1 MNNFEN
7 NLETLSSLLQIKSYQ
22 ILVEDFNNTDLM
34 KYLKHQDELLDKI
47 IRQNDEIIFLMKGG
61 NDGHR
66 RNNTKNS
73 G

>member
-1 MNNFEN
+1 MN
-7 NLETLSSLLQIKSYQ
+7 NLENFSNILQILSFL
-22 ILVEDFNNTDLM
+22 ILIEDFNNTDLM
-34 KYLKHQDELLDKI
+34 KYLKHQDDLLDKI
-47 IRQNDEIIFLMKGG
+47 INQNNEIIFLLKGE

>member
-1 MNNFEN
+1 MNN
-7 NLETLSSLLQIKSYQ
+7 NLEDFSNVLQIVSFL

-34 KYLKHQDELLDKI
+34 KYLKHQDELLDTI
-47 IRQNDEIIFLMKGG
+47 IKQNCEIISLMKGG
-61 NDGHR
+61 NNGHR